1 VAAVIETF
9 EFKKNTG
16 NIRLCEGSTFRSQ
29 WAPYALSSA
38 RMVLKRAQPS
48 MDQIK
53 EQYRHI
59 QAGLSD
65 PVEERN
71 LHVPGIENAHTQGHT
86 VSVVA
91 SGNVDSIV
99 EHVRMMRARTASSL
113 RWACQ

>member
-1 VAAVIETF
+1 MAAVIETF

-65 PVEERN
+65 PVEERIFMSQE
-71 LHVPGIENAHTQGHT
+71 LRRHT
-86 VSVVA
+86 
-91 SGNVDSIV
+91 
-99 EHVRMMRARTASSL
+99 RRATRYLSL
-113 RWACQ
+113 RAVT